1 VRKCG
6 GEIAWLRAR
15 ERERE
20 RETHTHTEAERIEAM
35 VKLEL
40 TTVGSTRRQVL
51 ELPSS
56 QVQVMVVFPEQNLFG
71 DPIAN
76 PWSVFFRNSVFLSF
90 FFLMSVI
97 DFGGGF
103 LLLGE

>member
-1 VRKCG
+1 MAAR
-6 GEIAWLRAR
+6 ARAR
-15 ERERE
+15 EL
-20 RETHTHTEAERIEAM
+20 EAERIEAM

-76 PWSVFFRNSVFLSF
+76 PWSVFVRNSVFRSF
-90 FFLMSVI
+90 FFFFISVI

>member
-1 VRKCG
+1 VAAR
-6 GEIAWLRAR
+6 ARAR
-15 ERERE
+15 EL
-20 RETHTHTEAERIEAM
+20 EAERIEAM

-56 QVQVMVVFPEQNLFG
+56 QVQVMVVFPEQNLFV

-76 PWSVFFRNSVFLSF
+76 PWSVFVRNSVFRSF
-90 FFLMSVI
+90 FFFFFISVI

>member
-1 VRKCG
+1 M
-6 GEIAWLRAR
+6 GERSRGRARAR

-20 RETHTHTEAERIEAM
+20 GEREAERIEAM
-35 VKLEL
+35 VKLQL

-76 PWSVFFRNSVFLSF
+76 PW
-90 FFLMSVI
+90 
-97 DFGGGF
+97 
-103 LLLGE
+103 

>member
-1 VRKCG
+1 M
-6 GEIAWLRAR
+6 AARAC
-15 ERERE
+15 E
-20 RETHTHTEAERIEAM
+20 RETETEAERIEAM

-90 FFLMSVI
+90 FFFFFSFFFFFMLVI

>member
-1 VRKCG
+1 M
-6 GEIAWLRAR
+6 GERSPGRARAR
-15 ERERE
+15 ERE
-20 RETHTHTEAERIEAM
+20 TEAERIKAM

-90 FFLMSVI
+90 FFFMSVI
-97 DFGGGF
+97 DFRGGF

>member
-1 VRKCG
+1 MGERSRVR
-6 GEIAWLRAR
+6 ARAR
-15 ERERE
+15 ERERD
-20 RETHTHTEAERIEAM
+20 RGRNFEAM
-35 VKLEL
+35 VKLQL

-76 PWSVFFRNSVFLSF
+76 SWSVIFRNSVFLSF
-90 FFLMSVI
+90 FFFFFFMSVI